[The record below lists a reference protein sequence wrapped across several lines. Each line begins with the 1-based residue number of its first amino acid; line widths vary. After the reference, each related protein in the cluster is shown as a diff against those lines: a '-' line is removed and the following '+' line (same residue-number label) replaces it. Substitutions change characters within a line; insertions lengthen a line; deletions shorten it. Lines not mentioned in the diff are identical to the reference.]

1 MHFHQYVSFA
11 YSIVKREE
19 KIFSYNQ
26 QRTPGWNMIFKIL
39 KQPKLG
45 HSRNG
50 LFVHEQQTKFEQKL
64 DFLCLF

>member
-26 QRTPGWNMIFKIL
+26 QRTPDWNMIFKIL
-39 KQPKLG
+39 KQPESG
-45 HSRNG
+45 HCRIGFMHMNSKQNSS
-50 LFVHEQQTKFEQKL
+50 KN
-64 DFLCLF
+64 